1 MGYETIGTVKGHNR
15 RMSIKPQPP
24 GPKGQLL
31 LGSLRDFQRDQL
43 AFYSSCAR
51 VFLRARP
58 RDVVATRFGPSARC

>member
-15 RMSIKPQPP
+15 RMSIKPQRP

-43 AFYSSCAR
+43 AFYSSSAR
-51 VFLRARP
+51 DHG
-58 RDVVATRFGPSARC
+58 DVVATRFGPSARC